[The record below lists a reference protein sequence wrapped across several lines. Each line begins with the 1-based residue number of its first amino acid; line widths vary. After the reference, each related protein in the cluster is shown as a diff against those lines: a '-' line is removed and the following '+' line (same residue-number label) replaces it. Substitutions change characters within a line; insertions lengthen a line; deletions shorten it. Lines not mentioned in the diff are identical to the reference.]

1 MATRNFY
8 VKVAQ
13 QLEGRTDMIQMVFLL
28 VAIGG
33 FAMLLG
39 NALFLQSRP
48 VFEIGGSL
56 WFTSTAV
63 VGVANEASSYFNPVR
78 DNKDVSFSES
88 WFVFVLNCQLLIGVI
103 PWFIS

>member
-13 QLEGRTDMIQMVFLL
+13 RFEGRTDMLRMVFLL

-39 NALFLQSRP
+39 NALLLDARP
-48 VFEIGGSL
+48 VFEIGGRL
-56 WFTSTAV
+56 WFTSTVV
-63 VGVANEASSYFNPVR
+63 VGVAYEASSYFNPAR
-78 DNKDVSFSES
+78 DIKDVSLSES
-88 WFVFVLNCQLLIGVI
+88 WFVFVLNCQLLIGLI